1 MSDKPQKSFD
11 VALVDPQSP
20 SVEHWPRA
28 RVTVDAATID
38 DLTAEQRAPPPGG
51 ESADAETKRLAF
63 LVAEIERKR
72 AIVAYD
78 AMYGLTTVEKP
89 MLRYDVVDAH
99 PDSPAPVEPEEW
111 ATHRENIGLIPKRK

>member
-1 MSDKPQKSFD
+1 M
-11 VALVDPQSP
+11 
-20 SVEHWPRA
+20 
-28 RVTVDAATID
+28 TVDAATID